1 MINASEQ
8 PPVAN
13 NPSPTPETAE
23 LNMED
28 DPAIVIDRHN
38 IPPTEPSIWQEVFRY
53 RQSTNQ
59 VQSEDNNHNY
69 NSSAGSSQTKSAS
82 DDPGELDNISLVSLD
97 NMYANMD
104 PGVHG
109 LSEETVLNA
118 EELIEQVMNEH
129 TLLDPDD
136 IKNLWS
142 FDLFVKHR
150 PTEDLWNACRERY
163 QPIGANEE
171 ARLPSVKKLRSLA
184 RVWSGYVPQRFDC
197 CINSCVLFTGYLSA
211 AEKCPICHADRFT
224 WNGVGVN
231 TFTYL
236 PAIPQLR
243 ALFSCSEMVKKMCYR
258 HDYKNPNNSIS
269 DIFDSSH
276 YKKLCHTKVIIE
288 GEEQPFY
295 FFQDKHEIALGL
307 VTDGMCPFK
316 RRKNSCWPIILV
328 NYNLPPDERFHIDNL
343 ICVGVIPGPKCP
355 ADINSFLQPL
365 IDELLELARG
375 VAAVDVTTSTL
386 FALRA
391 HLLTIFGDIPA
402 ITKILEFIGHN
413 GCFPCRFCYIPTI
426 SGPTSGGGFHRYCP
440 LQQPDGFQTNPL
452 DLPMRTHK
460 QTLQLGLEVLKAPNE
475 HLRSARATETGVKGV
490 TLLARLP
497 SISVPASFPIDLM
510 HMVWQNL
517 IPQLI
522 DLWTN
527 NFNDLDDGL
536 EDYIWD
542 ATVLGALND
551 ALKSSR
557 KTIPTQF
564 GCAVPEL
571 TKRSEFIAETWDV
584 FTTQLS
590 PILLRRSFSNRR
602 YYAHFVRLVKLLCT
616 VISYDL
622 PRDELPT
629 LQRGIAEWV
638 EEYEQI
644 YYQFDEQ
651 RLQTCPVNLHYML
664 HLVDSIEFL
673 GPVWCYW
680 TYPMERFCSYIGKSV
695 KIRRY
700 PYANIDQRVLNRAR
714 LQIILWKYRLY
725 GQPPFVRK
733 QGKVEIPMQV
743 GPKMYASILLL
754 TPHSQ
759 TLKVSNLLRRHIIQY
774 FTTTFSVHSREI
786 AAHIPEELEQWGR
799 FRIHGGGDEF
809 QARGYH
815 KLRSDGR
822 DASFVRYTFQR
833 DKNERNRKAPEMVD
847 VYAYGRLDF
856 ILAITLPANQ
866 RFKVDTPKLHVL
878 AHITEADG
886 AEGDAASELITFT
899 KFGRSI
905 VLDVSSVLSLAGRVF
920 TRGAKATGEWAI
932 IDRSEDIQRTA
943 FDIPEEDQEDEGE
956 YVQ

>member
-1 MINASEQ
+1 
-8 PPVAN
+8 
-13 NPSPTPETAE
+13 
-23 LNMED
+23 
-28 DPAIVIDRHN
+28 
-38 IPPTEPSIWQEVFRY
+38 
-53 RQSTNQ
+53 
-59 VQSEDNNHNY
+59 
-69 NSSAGSSQTKSAS
+69 
-82 DDPGELDNISLVSLD
+82 
-97 NMYANMD
+97 
-104 PGVHG
+104 
-109 LSEETVLNA
+109 
-118 EELIEQVMNEH
+118 
-129 TLLDPDD
+129 
-136 IKNLWS
+136 
-142 FDLFVKHR
+142 
-150 PTEDLWNACRERY
+150 
-163 QPIGANEE
+163 
-171 ARLPSVKKLRSLA
+171 
-184 RVWSGYVPQRFDC
+184 
-197 CINSCVLFTGYLSA
+197 
-211 AEKCPICHADRFT
+211 
-224 WNGVGVN
+224 
-231 TFTYL
+231 
-236 PAIPQLR
+236 
-243 ALFSCSEMVKKMCYR
+243 
-258 HDYKNPNNSIS
+258 
-269 DIFDSSH
+269 
-276 YKKLCHTKVIIE
+276 
-288 GEEQPFY
+288 
-295 FFQDKHEIALGL
+295 
-307 VTDGMCPFK
+307 
-316 RRKNSCWPIILV
+316 
-328 NYNLPPDERFHIDNL
+328 
-343 ICVGVIPGPKCP
+343 
-355 ADINSFLQPL
+355 
-365 IDELLELARG
+365 
-375 VAAVDVTTSTL
+375 
-386 FALRA
+386 
-391 HLLTIFGDIPA
+391 
-402 ITKILEFIGHN
+402 
-413 GCFPCRFCYIPTI
+413 
-426 SGPTSGGGFHRYCP
+426 
-440 LQQPDGFQTNPL
+440 
-452 DLPMRTHK
+452 MRTHK

-822 DASFVRYTFQR
+822 DASFVRYELMVDQDAHLPEADERYARESQYGADEMRSEDRARNEAAEYSEDADKICDVPTRCGVSMRISICCGVPGRARMFRTSRVHSAPYGKRDASFIRYTFQR